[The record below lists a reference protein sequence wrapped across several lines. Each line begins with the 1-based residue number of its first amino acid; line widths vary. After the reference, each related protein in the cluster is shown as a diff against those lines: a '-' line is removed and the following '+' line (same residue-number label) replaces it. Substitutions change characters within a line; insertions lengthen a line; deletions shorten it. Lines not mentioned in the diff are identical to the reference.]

1 MTRSD
6 EAGRDG
12 PRHDLTNATGRERT
26 RLDQTRYHKTN
37 PTHPKAV
44 ADNVAAFVLL
54 LRVPVA
60 PGGQKE
66 FEMASIGERCGPFC
80 ILNRNNFPIS

>member
-1 MTRSD
+1 VTRSD